1 MLKID
6 FFFYR
11 ILPNSQEIDE
21 NFRYYIKDF
30 IYRNLG
36 NSDNKT
42 TRVQKILGKDSEG
55 NDLCVKVEDWS
66 DGNCISL
73 LFGSER
79 ESLDLAGLVCAKKH
93 LDSVIPYAEDLRKSL
108 DAEYSNNV
116 KLQKERFELSQFVES
131 CERAVGEH
139 EKIIGEKLEEI
150 NLLNLKIENDILSSF
165 EAVIKFLGKRG
176 NFFSFHPFSR
186 VIY

>member
-150 NLLNLKIENDILSSF
+150 NLLNLKIATLQNQLKDSVLNGVDESLLDVAL
-165 EAVIKFLGKRG
+165 AGL
-176 NFFSFHPFSR
+176 P
-186 VIY
+186 Y